1 MAAPYLITGC
11 AGFLG
16 SNLVGRMLG
25 AGHEV
30 VGVDNLSMGLLDN
43 LAEFRDDK
51 RLRFVQADV
60 TDPAALGALGGPFEA
75 VVHLAAFKIPRY
87 GKAIDTLKINYR
99 GTENALELARRLGC
113 KLVLASTSDVYGRN
127 PKLPFSEEGS
137 DHVIGNSK
145 SPRWA
150 YAVSKLFDEHLALAY
165 QDAYGF
171 PVTILRFF
179 GSYGPKQPL
188 SWWGGPPPVFIDCV
202 LNDKPIPIHGDG
214 SQTRSFTYVTDTVE
228 GIYQA
233 TLRAAANGEII
244 NIGSTQEITILEL
257 ARRVKKASG
266 TPGELEGRVRPLRLV
281 HRPQVRRRHA
291 PRAGRRALRAPA
303 RRAGE
308 GRHRRRPR
316 AHDRVAARRRREARR
331 GLRPASRAEKAGCAS
346 ESSAAGSWGS
356 RSRNASGPRD
366 IASRSTSARSSRAAS
381 RPGTISAPSPGT
393 ASTT

>member
-1 MAAPYLITGC
+1 LSAPYLVTGC

-16 SNLVGRMLG
+16 SNLVGRMLE
-25 AGHEV
+25 AGHDV
-30 VGVDNLSMGLLDN
+30 AGVDNLSMGLLDN
-43 LAEFRDDK
+43 LAEFRGD
-51 RLRFVQADV
+51 RRFRFVQADV
-60 TDPAALGALGGPFEA
+60 TDPATLVALGGPFEA

-99 GTENALELARRLGC
+99 GTENALDLARRLGC

-127 PKLPFSEEGS
+127 PALPFREASS
-137 DHVIGNSK
+137 DSVIGNSK

-233 TLRAAANGEII
+233 TLRSEANGEII
-244 NIGSTQEITILEL
+244 NIGSTQEITVLEL
-257 ARRVKKASG
+257 ARRVKRASG
-266 TPGELEGRVRPLRLV
+266 TPGELKVEMVPYASFTGRKYEDVMRRVPDVELAERLLGVRAKVDIDDGL
-281 HRPQVRRRHA
+281 
-291 PRAGRRALRAPA
+291 A
-303 RRAGE
+303 RTIEWQRGAS
-308 GRHRRRPR
+308 
-316 AHDRVAARRRREARR
+316 ARR
-331 GLRPASRAEKAGCAS
+331 GP
-346 ESSAAGSWGS
+346 
-356 RSRNASGPRD
+356 D
-366 IASRSTSARSSRAAS
+366 
-381 RPGTISAPSPGT
+381 
-393 ASTT
+393 

>member
-233 TLRAAANGEII
+233 TLRASANGEII

-266 TPGELEGRVRPLRLV
+266 TPGELKVEFVPYASFTGRKYEDVMRRVPDVALCERLLGVRAKVDIDDGLARTIEW
-281 HRPQVRRRHA
+281 Q
-291 PRAGRRALRAPA
+291 RAAVA
-303 RRAGE
+303 RRA
-308 GRHRRRPR
+308 
-316 AHDRVAARRRREARR
+316 
-331 GLRPASRAEKAGCAS
+331 AG
-346 ESSAAGSWGS
+346 
-356 RSRNASGPRD
+356 
-366 IASRSTSARSSRAAS
+366 
-381 RPGTISAPSPGT
+381 
-393 ASTT
+393 

>member
-1 MAAPYLITGC
+1 MSAPCLVTGC

-16 SNLVGRMLG
+16 SNLTGRMLE

-30 VGVDNLSMGLLDN
+30 VGVDNLSMGLADN
-43 LAEFRDDK
+43 LAEFSGHP
-51 RLRFVQADV
+51 RFRFMQADV
-60 TDPAALGALGGPFEA
+60 TDAAVLGSLGGPFEA

-99 GTENALELARRLGC
+99 GTECALELARRLGC

-127 PKLPFSEEGS
+127 PALPFSEEHT

-165 QDAYGF
+165 QEAYGF

-233 TLRAAANGEII
+233 TVRPEANGEII
-244 NIGSTQEITILEL
+244 NIGNTEEITILEL
-257 ARRVKKASG
+257 ARRVKKASR
-266 TPGELEGRVRPLRLV
+266 TPGELKVEFVPYASFTGRKYEDVMRRVPDVALCERLLGVRAKVGIDEGLERTIAW
-281 HRPQVRRRHA
+281 Q
-291 PRAGRRALRAPA
+291 RAAVA
-303 RRAGE
+303 RRA
-308 GRHRRRPR
+308 
-316 AHDRVAARRRREARR
+316 
-331 GLRPASRAEKAGCAS
+331 AG
-346 ESSAAGSWGS
+346 
-356 RSRNASGPRD
+356 
-366 IASRSTSARSSRAAS
+366 
-381 RPGTISAPSPGT
+381 
-393 ASTT
+393 